1 MDIPEPDALHPTAG
15 ISFGAQGSLPAAGP
29 TTADDLPAVALPGPG
44 LDQPEIIR
52 KRCAGAEG
60 VTITTNT
67 YAFLRQRHTAEIARL
82 PHVKIPT
89 LEILAANGVP
99 DSSPLMAVWRR
110 LPATLEGAE
119 HRASRARARR
129 LLDYDESFR
138 EFAAMA
144 AGSLL
149 RTLST
154 APRADL
160 VADFAFPYTGEVIAR
175 FLGGGITA
183 TEVSEWSDALNHCFY
198 AMSPSM
204 VRRAESAVAEIQLRI
219 HSATAAQ
226 QSETTVGM
234 LGAIGRL
241 DETGRRD
248 EDRLMENTALVANVV
263 FGGHDTTAK
272 SIANALLCL
281 LMAPEQQQAVL
292 DGDVALSDLVEEALR
307 FQPSVAG
314 VTRVLVEPAVISGVA
329 IPAGATVMA
338 LGLVGNRDATVFPE
352 PDTFI
357 PTRKPNPHVSFGG
370 ASPHHCLGTQLARML
385 ISEALRAYLD
395 HGASW
400 RLAEQP
406 AALPWWPANTFRGV
420 AELPVLTGVQG
431 PER

>member
-1 MDIPEPDALHPTAG
+1 MDLPESDTLPLAEGFPLDAQGFLGAAGQLTADALPE
-15 ISFGAQGSLPAAGP
+15 
-29 TTADDLPAVALPGPG
+29 VALPGPG

-52 KRCAGAEG
+52 ERCAGAEG
-60 VTITTNT
+60 VTITTST

-129 LLDYDESFR
+129 LLDYDQSFR
-138 EFAAMA
+138 DFAATA
-144 AGSLL
+144 AESLL
-149 RTLST
+149 RNLSA

-198 AMSPSM
+198 TMSPSM
-204 VRRAESAVAEIQLRI
+204 VRRAEAAIAEIRLRI
-219 HSATAAQ
+219 HSARAAQ
-226 QSETTVGM
+226 QGEIAGGM

-248 EDRLMENTALVANVV
+248 EDSLLDDTALVANVV

-281 LMAPEQQQAVL
+281 LMAPEQQNAVL
-292 DGDVALSDLVEEALR
+292 NGDVALADLVEETLR

-329 IPAGATVMA
+329 IPAGATVLA
-338 LGLVGNRDATVFPE
+338 LGLIGNRDATVFPD
-352 PDTFI
+352 PDTFL

-385 ISEALRAYLD
+385 ISEALRAYLER
-395 HGASW
+395 GASW

-420 AELPVLTGVQG
+420 AELPVLTEVQG
-431 PER
+431 PGR